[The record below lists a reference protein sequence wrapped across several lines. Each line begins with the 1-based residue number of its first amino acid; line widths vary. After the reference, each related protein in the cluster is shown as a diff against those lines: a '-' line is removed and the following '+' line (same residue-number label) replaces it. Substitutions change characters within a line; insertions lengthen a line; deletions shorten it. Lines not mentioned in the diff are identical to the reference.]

1 MKPSHFLND
10 KIKKQL
16 ATNGVDVLIYEKKKT
31 KYGEVANEIND
42 QIPART
48 IKAIYHESNGYISE
62 NVSDSTIYRSK
73 KSPMLLTDIDNLKI
87 LANANVIDPNV
98 DFKHSNFIL
107 CLYTNHNVLFEIEG
121 ILNIQEYNVAFD
133 ISLKKVEGI
142 TNG

>member
-10 KIKKQL
+10 RIKKQL

-31 KYGEVANEIND
+31 KYGEVAKEIND
-42 QIPART
+42 QIPVRT
-48 IKAIYHESNGYISE
+48 IKAIYHESNGYVSE

-98 DFKHSNFIL
+98 DFGHSNFIL
-107 CLYTNHNVLFEIEG
+107 CLYTNMNVLIEIGG
-121 ILNIQEYNVAFD
+121 ILNIEEYNVAFD
-133 ISLKKVEGI
+133 ISLEKITGT